1 MRPSPNKKARRAGAR
16 TGHRYVIAPQDR
28 VDWLWGAFLV
38 AATILAY
45 QSVWQAGYVWD
56 DDVYV
61 TANKLLTA
69 PDGLRRIWFSLDSP
83 SQYFP
88 LVYTTFRIEHALWG
102 MNPAGYHWVNILLHS
117 ANALLVW
124 RLLRRLRVPGAWLA
138 AAIFALH
145 PVEVESVAW
154 ITERKNVLM
163 GFFFLLALLSGV
175 EFLEEQSRRMWKF
188 YALALI
194 FYALALFSK
203 TTACTLPAALLLIL
217 WLKKEPIDWRR
228 LAQIAPFVALG
239 IGMGL
244 VTVWWERYHQGTQGK
259 LFAIGLPERL
269 LAACRALW
277 FYAGKLLWPAE
288 LTFSYP
294 RWTISAAN
302 PLDYGWLFATATLG
316 VAIYFVRRRVGR
328 SIEVATLF
336 FAATLSP
343 MLGFIMLYT
352 FRFSFVADHYQYLA
366 SIGPIALAAACIARL
381 EVFKSGRPWL
391 GATLCAALLLTLGT
405 LTWRQGQT
413 YRSTETLW
421 SDTLDK
427 NPNSWMAH
435 SNLGTAL
442 LRLGR
447 VDEAIVHYNKALE
460 IDPNYATGHNNL
472 GNAFL
477 RIGQLE
483 ESLAHL
489 QKALAIDPTYPEAH
503 NNLGNTLLQMG
514 RVDEAIAHYNKAV
527 EIDPKYVEA
536 HNNLGAVFL
545 QIGRREESLA
555 HLQKALEIDPENGE
569 AHNNLGNTFLRIGR
583 VDEAI
588 AHYSKA
594 LEINPLNVNA
604 QNNMAWLL
612 ATSPEARLRNGPKA
626 VELAER
632 ADHLAGN
639 QSPVIGATL
648 AAAYAETGRFS
659 DAVKTARRALQL
671 ATGQGNRILADAI
684 REQIELYQ
692 SGSPSRDNGQTSVPA
707 NATQP

>member
-1 MRPSPNKKARRAGAR
+1 
-16 TGHRYVIAPQDR
+16 
-28 VDWLWGAFLV
+28 
-38 AATILAY
+38 
-45 QSVWQAGYVWD
+45 
-56 DDVYV
+56 
-61 TANKLLTA
+61 
-69 PDGLRRIWFSLDSP
+69 
-83 SQYFP
+83 
-88 LVYTTFRIEHALWG
+88 
-102 MNPAGYHWVNILLHS
+102 
-117 ANALLVW
+117 
-124 RLLRRLRVPGAWLA
+124 
-138 AAIFALH
+138 
-145 PVEVESVAW
+145 
-154 ITERKNVLM
+154 
-163 GFFFLLALLSGV
+163 
-175 EFLEEQSRRMWKF
+175 
-188 YALALI
+188 
-194 FYALALFSK
+194 
-203 TTACTLPAALLLIL
+203 
-217 WLKKEPIDWRR
+217 
-228 LAQIAPFVALG
+228 
-239 IGMGL
+239 MGL

-259 LFAIGLPERL
+259 LFAIGLPERIL
-269 LAACRALW
+269 VACRALW

-288 LTFSYP
+288 LMFSYP

-302 PLDYGWLFATATLG
+302 PVDYGWLFATAALG
-316 VAIYFVRRRVGR
+316 AAIYFVRRRAGR
-328 SIEVATLF
+328 SLEVAALF

-381 EVFKSGRPWL
+381 DVFKSGRPWL
-391 GATLCAALLLTLGT
+391 EATLCAALLLTLGT

-435 SNLGTAL
+435 TNLGTAL
-442 LRLGR
+442 LQLGR

-477 RIGQLE
+477 RIGQMD

-489 QKALAIDPTYPEAH
+489 QKALEIDPTYPEAH

-545 QIGRREESLA
+545 QIGRGGGVPCSSTEGLGNR
-555 HLQKALEIDPENGE
+555 PENGE

-612 ATSPEARLRNGPKA
+612 ATSPETRLRNGPKA

-632 ADHLAGN
+632 ADHLTGN
-639 QSPVIGATL
+639 RSPVIAATL

-659 DAVKTARRALQL
+659 DAVKTAQRALQL
-671 ATGQGNRILADAI
+671 ATDQGNRVLADAI

-692 SGSPSRDNGQTSVPA
+692 SGAPSRDNGQTSVPA
-707 NATQP
+707 NTTQP